1 MSASIHPPSALPHSD
16 SDPRKDTL
24 IEYPSIFPIK
34 VMGAAHYG
42 FVQAMVQIALQF
54 DPGFDAST
62 VELRPSKGGN
72 YLGVTLSVTATS
84 REQLDDLYRAL
95 TSHPMVKI
103 VL

>member
-1 MSASIHPPSALPHSD
+1 MSASIHPPSALPHLD

-34 VMGAAHYG
+34 VMGTANDH
-42 FVQAMVQIALQF
+42 FVHAMVQIALQF

>member
-1 MSASIHPPSALPHSD
+1 MSASATPPAPT
-16 SDPRKDTL
+16 DPRRDSL

-34 VMGAAHYG
+34 VMGAAQDG
-42 FVQAMVQIALQF
+42 FVHAMVQVALQF
-54 DPGFDAST
+54 DPQFDAAS

-84 REQLDDLYRAL
+84 REQLDNLYRAL
-95 TSHPMVKI
+95 TAHPMVKI

>member
-1 MSASIHPPSALPHSD
+1 MSASIHPPSALPNSD

-34 VMGAAHYG
+34 VMGTAHEH
-42 FVQAMVQIALQF
+42 FVHAMVQIALQF

>member
-1 MSASIHPPSALPHSD
+1 MSASALPPSSL
-16 SDPRKDTL
+16 DPRQDTL

-34 VMGAAHYG
+34 VMGLLQDG
-42 FVQAMVQIALQF
+42 FVQALVEVALQF
-54 DPGFDAST
+54 DPGFNAAS
-62 VELRPSKGGN
+62 VELRPSKGGK

-84 REQLDDLYRAL
+84 REQLDNLYRAL

>member
-1 MSASIHPPSALPHSD
+1 MSASIHPPSALTASD
-16 SDPRKDTL
+16 LDPRKDTL

-34 VMGAAHYG
+34 VMGAKHDD
-42 FVQAMVQIALQF
+42 FVHTMVQIALQF

>member
-1 MSASIHPPSALPHSD
+1 MSASALPPSHLY
-16 SDPRKDTL
+16 PRQDTL

-34 VMGAAHYG
+34 VMGIMQDG
-42 FVQAMVQIALQF
+42 FVQALVEVALQF
-54 DPGFDAST
+54 DPEFNAAS
-62 VELRPSKGGN
+62 VELRPSKGGK

-84 REQLDDLYRAL
+84 REQLDNLYRAL